1 MEKTV
6 KLYDVDAYATQ
17 FEAVVI
23 SCEKK
28 EKKNKTWYDVV
39 LNQTLF
45 FPEEGG
51 QTPDRGKL
59 NGIEVEDVQIRE
71 EVIYHTLLF
80 PLEEGALVKGEI
92 QWQHR
97 FFNMQQHSGEHIFS
111 GLVHRDFGY
120 DNVGFHL
127 SDQIVTMDFNGML
140 TDEDVEKLEWEVNE
154 VIVRNVPIKAE
165 YPTSDVLKQ
174 LEYRSKIEI
183 EGDVRIVTIEEVDV
197 CACCAPHVSKTG
209 EIGGF
214 KIMSRQNYKGGVRI
228 SFLCG
233 FRALMD
239 FREKSAVISQL
250 VTLLSEKPE
259 NIVSAVE
266 KLKEANQSLKYEV
279 MNSKRQQMQ
288 EKIAGISSEEK
299 HVLLFESELD
309 ATIMR
314 DVVNQLT
321 AEREG
326 ICGVFVGDDSEGYR
340 FVMGS
345 SSLDTREVLAK
356 FKEIGEVRGG
366 GSPAMVQGTMFIHRA
381 EIQELTRDL

>member
-6 KLYDVDAYATQ
+6 KLYDTDAYATQ
-17 FEAVVI
+17 FEAKVI

-28 EKKNKTWYDVV
+28 EKKNKISYDVV
-39 LNQTLF
+39 LDKTLF

-51 QTPDRGKL
+51 QTPDKGYI
-59 NGIEVEDVQIRE
+59 NGIEVVDVQIRE
-71 EVIYHTLLF
+71 DVIYHTLLS
-80 PLEEGALVKGEI
+80 PLEEEDLVKGEI
-92 QWQHR
+92 QWKHR

-154 VIVRNVPIKAE
+154 VIARNVAIVAE
-165 YPTSDVLKQ
+165 YPTSDVLEQ

-183 EGDVRIVTIEEVDV
+183 AGDVRIVTIKGVDV
-197 CACCAPHVSKTG
+197 CACCAPHVSRTG

-233 FRALMD
+233 FRALQD
-239 FREKSAVISQL
+239 FREKASVISQL
-250 VTLLSEKPE
+250 VSLLSEKPE

-266 KLKEANQSLKYEV
+266 KLKETNQNLKYEV
-279 MNSKRQQMQ
+279 MNSKRRQMQ
-288 EKIAGISSEEK
+288 EKIADIPSEENN
-299 HVLLFESELD
+299 VILFESELD

-326 ICGVFVGDDSEGYR
+326 ICGVFVGDDKDGYR

-345 SSLDTREVLAK
+345 STLDTREALAK
-356 FKEIGEVRGG
+356 LKEIGEVRGG
-366 GSPAMVQGTMFIHRA
+366 GSPAMVQGTMFIKRR
-381 EIQELTRDL
+381 EIEGAVF